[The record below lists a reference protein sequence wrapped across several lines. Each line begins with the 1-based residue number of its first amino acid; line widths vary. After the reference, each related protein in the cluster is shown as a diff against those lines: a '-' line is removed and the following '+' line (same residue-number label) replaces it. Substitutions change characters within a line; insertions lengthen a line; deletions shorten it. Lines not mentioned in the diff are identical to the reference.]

1 MLKVNTQFQYKNLSN
16 DFKLNI
22 SVTTSSTGIT
32 GIYGPSGSGK
42 TTLFKIISGLIRGT
56 KEVITLNNEVICNY
70 KTNKW
75 TPSHKRNFGYVFQDT
90 RLFPHLNVK
99 KNLTFAQKINKNK
112 NYKKIS
118 LNKIIDS
125 LGLEE
130 LLFKKTHHL
139 SGGQKKLIAIGR
151 ALMMDPKVL
160 LLDEPLAGID
170 HERKKNI
177 ISFLNDLSINSNIPI
192 LYISHDL
199 NEIKKLANWV
209 ITLKSGKVSKFGSIE
224 QVTEEIDLSN
234 IKQGK
239 ETKIIL
245 TANIINHSESNNL
258 TILKIGEQ
266 NLYIPLIEQKINT
279 LVKIEIKPQ
288 DVGIA
293 IRKPRDVSFLNILSG
308 KITTIVK
315 NEKNMFVHLKINLG
329 SEQKPKYIWSQIT
342 KVAEEK
348 LRVQVGHSIFVLFK
362 TMSIKVNN
370 TNARKIINA
379 Y

>member
-1 MLKVNTQFQYKNLSN
+1 
-16 DFKLNI
+16 
-22 SVTTSSTGIT
+22 
-32 GIYGPSGSGK
+32 
-42 TTLFKIISGLIRGT
+42 
-56 KEVITLNNEVICNY
+56 
-70 KTNKW
+70 
-75 TPSHKRNFGYVFQDT
+75 
-90 RLFPHLNVK
+90 
-99 KNLTFAQKINKNK
+99 
-112 NYKKIS
+112 
-118 LNKIIDS
+118 
-125 LGLEE
+125 
-130 LLFKKTHHL
+130 
-139 SGGQKKLIAIGR
+139 
-151 ALMMDPKVL
+151 MMDPKVL

-209 ITLKSGKVSKFGSIE
+209 ITLKSGKVSKFGPIE
-224 QVTEEIDLSN
+224 QVIEEIDLSN

>member
-1 MLKVNTQFQYKNLSN
+1 
-16 DFKLNI
+16 
-22 SVTTSSTGIT
+22 
-32 GIYGPSGSGK
+32 
-42 TTLFKIISGLIRGT
+42 
-56 KEVITLNNEVICNY
+56 
-70 KTNKW
+70 
-75 TPSHKRNFGYVFQDT
+75 
-90 RLFPHLNVK
+90 
-99 KNLTFAQKINKNK
+99 
-112 NYKKIS
+112 
-118 LNKIIDS
+118 
-125 LGLEE
+125 
-130 LLFKKTHHL
+130 
-139 SGGQKKLIAIGR
+139 
-151 ALMMDPKVL
+151 MMDPKVL

-170 HERKKNI
+170 QERKKNI

-315 NEKNMFVHLKINLG
+315 NKQNMFVHLKINLG

-348 LRVQVGHSIFVLFK
+348 LRVQVGHSIFVLLK